1 MHVRGYIQVYT
12 GNGKGKT
19 TASLGLSL
27 RALGADMKVFFA
39 QFIKDGNSSEFKALR
54 KFGDAFTHRA
64 FGKGR
69 FIMGKNPSGEDCRI
83 AREGLKICGEI
94 ISSGNFGLVVMD
106 EANSAVSAGLFS
118 IDELME
124 TLALKHP
131 ATEIVITGRNA
142 RPELLEKA
150 DLVSEI
156 MEVKHY
162 WKKGVAARE
171 GIEK

>member
-1 MHVRGYIQVYT
+1 MYVKGYVQVYT

-27 RALGADMKVFFA
+27 RALGAGIKVFFA

-69 FIMGKNPSGEDCRI
+69 FIMGKKPSEEDCR
-83 AREGLKICGEI
+83 AAMDGLKMCGEI
-94 ISSGNFGLVVMD
+94 ISSGDFGLVVMD

-118 IDELME
+118 VDELLK

-131 ATEIVITGRNA
+131 QTELVITGRNA
-142 RPELLEKA
+142 HPELLEMA

-162 WKKGVAARE
+162 WKKGVTARE